1 MSRLEKLAEQAVRKE
16 VDRSDAAV
24 AGQLLNYALRG
35 IAIGLKA
42 VEQEE
47 PIARLEA
54 VEAELAAKKR
64 AAPWA

>member
-1 MSRLEKLAEQAVRKE
+1 MSCLEKLAEQAVCKE

-35 IAIGLKA
+35 ITIGLKA

-47 PIARLEA
+47 LIARLEA

-64 AAPWA
+64 TAPWA